1 MQTMTGRFL
10 AGAALAA
17 SLLLGGCGGKA
28 APGVTDGWVRL
39 AANPAA
45 PAAAYFTLK
54 GGGSDAVLTG
64 LSTALVKKIE
74 LHENRPMAHGM
85 TGMAPLA
92 QVAVPAGATVAFAPG
107 GRHAMLFGV
116 DPSVRAGDRMTTA
129 FQFAGQPIVIA
140 PLKVVGPGDPAP
152 F

>member
-1 MQTMTGRFL
+1 MTGRFR
-10 AGAALAA
+10 AGALIAA
-17 SLLLGGCGGKA
+17 AVLLSSCGGGTK
-28 APGVTDGWVRL
+28 PPSVSKGWVRL

-45 PAAAYFTLK
+45 PAAAYFSLQ
-54 GGGSDAVLTG
+54 GGSAPVTLTG
-64 LSTALVKKIE
+64 VSTALVKKAE
-74 LHENRPMAHGM
+74 LHENMAMAHGM

-92 QVAVPAGATVAFAPG
+92 KVEVPAGTTVTFAPG
-107 GRHAMLFGV
+107 GRHVMLFGV

-129 FQFAGQPIVIA
+129 FAFEGQPGVIA

>member
-1 MQTMTGRFL
+1 MTGRL
-10 AGAALAA
+10 WTGAALAA
-17 SLLLGGCGGKA
+17 AVALTGCGAGK
-28 APGVTDGWVRL
+28 PPSITKGWVRL

-45 PAAAYFTLK
+45 PAAAYFTVQ
-54 GGGSDAVLTG
+54 GGSKAATLTRV
-64 LSTALVKKIE
+64 STAVVNRAE
-74 LHENRPMAHGM
+74 LHENMAMDHGM

-92 QVAVPAGATVAFAPG
+92 RVEVPAGATVTFAPG
-107 GRHAMLFGV
+107 GKHAMLFGV

-129 FQFAGQPIVIA
+129 FDFGGGKPVIA